1 MNKMSYNFMLDVGGT
16 CIKAGIFDGSG
27 KLYKNSIYSFEAR
40 AQAGAEEILENF
52 VEILRTLAD
61 VLPASTEEIE
71 GLAMA
76 FPGPFE
82 YESGVSRMKNIGK
95 YDALYGIP
103 IESEIRKRFFASAG
117 RKRMTESCRFL
128 FCNDVEAFAMG
139 ESRFGQAQTWRK
151 VMYLCMGTGAGSAFS
166 ENCRILR
173 GGDRNDVPENGWIYP
188 TPFRESIID
197 DYLSIRGLEKL
208 AERYLGERKSGKE
221 LFFLCRQG
229 NQAALKVY
237 REFGTWFREAIVPY
251 LDSFA
256 PDGFV
261 LGGQLA
267 KSFAYFGG
275 EFSKACRQRE
285 IEICLAADTSRRIM
299 DGLYLA
305 LQNPAVF
312 PCLDS
317 KRKSCGK

>member
-1 MNKMSYNFMLDVGGT
+1 MKMSYNFMLDVGGT

-27 KLYKNSIYSFEAR
+27 KLYKNSILSFDAR

-52 VEILRTLAD
+52 VRIFRTLAD
-61 VLPASTEEIE
+61 ILPASAETI
-71 GLAMA
+71 GGVAMA

-82 YESGVSRMKNIGK
+82 YASGVSRMKNIGK

-103 IESEIRKRFFASAG
+103 IEQEIRKRLSASAD
-117 RKRMTESCRFL
+117 RSRMAENCRFL

-139 ESRFGQAQTWRK
+139 ESRFGRARIWRK

-166 ENCRILR
+166 ENCRIIKS
-173 GGDRNDVPENGWIYP
+173 GDRKDVPENGWIYP

-208 AERYLGERKSGKE
+208 TERYFGEKKSGKE
-221 LFFLCRQG
+221 LYSLCGQG
-229 NQAALKVY
+229 NRAALTAY

-251 LDSFA
+251 LDSFE

-275 EFSKACRQRE
+275 EFSEACRQRE
-285 IEICLAADTSRRIM
+285 IEICLSADTSRRIM

-305 LQNPAVF
+305 LQNLSVISGT
-312 PCLDS
+312 DG
-317 KRKSCGK
+317 RKQSDGK